1 MVHLRPARP
10 QLHVQPVLLINA
22 GRERLVKAA
31 MLGLGFPVRAE
42 IDGLGDSRARERERG
57 AKSAKKSEKSAC
69 GTVHLPVARGRGRGS
84 VVGPSAAV
92 EPRSIA
98 RIAGIRYDRATRA
111 SKPCDRSS
119 GNRKAAMKNL
129 LAVIGD
135 GSAGPVL
142 EAALLVARRFNSHI
156 VGLHSLTTEY
166 AVVFGGEMGFSIS
179 SEVDRTLEREGHERR
194 DQARNLF
201 RDVMNA
207 QGVPIGPPAPGYNGP
222 SASWR
227 EEDGRQNAVVG
238 MSGRVYDLILVEQP
252 EKLASIAEATL
263 EDALFESGR
272 PVLMVPKRSLPTL
285 GEVVAIAWNGSTE
298 TAVTVA
304 MGMPFLKQARK
315 VVIVAVG
322 PQHMPEPGPEGE
334 ELARTLERH
343 GIDVSMRV
351 AYGRQKAQG
360 ESFLKE
366 AMAAGARLLVK
377 GGYPQS
383 RLPQIIFGRRHRDI
397 HKEAQLPVLMAR

>member
-1 MVHLRPARP
+1 
-10 QLHVQPVLLINA
+10 
-22 GRERLVKAA
+22 
-31 MLGLGFPVRAE
+31 
-42 IDGLGDSRARERERG
+42 
-57 AKSAKKSEKSAC
+57 
-69 GTVHLPVARGRGRGS
+69 
-84 VVGPSAAV
+84 
-92 EPRSIA
+92 
-98 RIAGIRYDRATRA
+98 
-111 SKPCDRSS
+111 
-119 GNRKAAMKNL
+119 MKNL
-129 LAVIGD
+129 LTVVGD
-135 GSAGPVL
+135 GNAGPVL
-142 EAALLVARRFNSHI
+142 DTAFMAAQRFNSHV

-194 DQARNLF
+194 DQARRLF
-201 RDVMNA
+201 RDFMNA
-207 QGVPIGPPAPGYNGP
+207 KGVPLDPVPVGHNGP

-238 MSGRVYDLILVEQP
+238 MIGRLFDLIVVEQP

-272 PVLMVPKRSLPTL
+272 PVMMVPKRSLPTL

-315 VVIVAVG
+315 VVVVTVG

-343 GIDVSMRV
+343 GMDVSVRT

-360 ESFLKE
+360 ESFRKE
-366 AMAAGARLLVK
+366 AMAAGADLLLK
-377 GGYPQS
+377 GAYTQS
-383 RLPQIIFGRRHRDI
+383 RIRQMIFGGGTRHI
-397 HKEAQLPVLMAR
+397 IMEAQLPVLMAR

>member
-1 MVHLRPARP
+1 
-10 QLHVQPVLLINA
+10 
-22 GRERLVKAA
+22 
-31 MLGLGFPVRAE
+31 
-42 IDGLGDSRARERERG
+42 
-57 AKSAKKSEKSAC
+57 
-69 GTVHLPVARGRGRGS
+69 
-84 VVGPSAAV
+84 
-92 EPRSIA
+92 
-98 RIAGIRYDRATRA
+98 
-111 SKPCDRSS
+111 
-119 GNRKAAMKNL
+119 MKNL
-129 LAVIGD
+129 LTVVGD
-135 GSAGPVL
+135 GNAGPVL
-142 EAALLVARRFNSHI
+142 DTAFMAAQRFNSHL

-194 DQARNLF
+194 DQARRLF
-201 RDVMNA
+201 RDFMNA
-207 QGVPIGPPAPGYNGP
+207 KGVPLDPVPAGHNGP

-238 MSGRVYDLILVEQP
+238 MIGRVFDLIVVEQP

-263 EDALFESGR
+263 EDAVFESGR

-315 VVIVAVG
+315 VVVVTVG

-334 ELARTLERH
+334 ELARALERY
-343 GIDVSMRV
+343 GMDVSIRT

-366 AMAAGARLLVK
+366 AMAAGADLLLK
-377 GGYPQS
+377 GAYTQS
-383 RLPQIIFGRRHRDI
+383 RIRQMIFGGGTRHI
-397 HKEAQLPVLMAR
+397 IMEAQLPVLMAR